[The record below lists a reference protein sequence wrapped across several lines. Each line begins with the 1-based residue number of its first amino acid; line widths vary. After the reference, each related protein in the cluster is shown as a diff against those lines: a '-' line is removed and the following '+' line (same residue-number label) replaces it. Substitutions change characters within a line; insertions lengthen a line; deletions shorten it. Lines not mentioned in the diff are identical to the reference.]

1 MALLIHVF
9 PFDSEIIIEAREKLV
24 GLDVSGEE

>member
-1 MALLIHVF
+1 MALLTLVF
-9 PFDSEIIIEAREKLV
+9 PFDSEIIIEARELLV